1 MQIKRYLH
9 DPVEQDLAQKMV
21 FLAGPRQVGKTT
33 LAKEIMAESG
43 NGLYYLWDSK
53 EDRQALM
60 KPRWPAEPSTVV
72 LDELHKYRRWKQWIK
87 GEYDKHKEHIRF
99 IVTGSARMDIYRK
112 GGDSLQGRYHHWRLH
127 PFSVNELEG
136 VTPQVSPAA
145 PLTFSSKRKED
156 QLAALFRFGGFPEPI
171 VAQSEKTHRRWEKER
186 LERFFREDLRDLEN
200 VRDISSLQILSDMLP
215 SRVGSPL
222 SLNSLREDLEVSH
235 KAVTHWMEVF
245 ERLYFLFRLRPY
257 TTSAI
262 RGLKKE
268 AKAYLWDWS
277 LVKDKGPRFEN
288 MIASHLLKF
297 CHYLEDSEGYKM
309 DLYYMRDVA
318 KREVDFLVTI
328 DRKPWFA
335 VEAKVASDTIS
346 PDLKYFGDRLKIP
359 YLFQVTFDGGREFVE
374 NGVHLLPAAKF
385 LTALV

>member
-1 MQIKRYLH
+1 MIKRYLH
-9 DPVEQDLAQKMV
+9 DPIERDLLEKMV

-33 LAKEIMAESG
+33 LAKEIMSESD

-53 EDRQALM
+53 EDRQELM
-60 KPRWPAEPSTVV
+60 RPRWPAQQTTVV
-72 LDELHKYRRWKQWIK
+72 LDELHKYRKWKQWIK
-87 GEYDKHKEHIRF
+87 GEYDKHKEHLKF

-127 PFSVNELEG
+127 PFSVNELSG
-136 VTPQVSPAA
+136 VTPQATPEA
-145 PLTFSSKRKED
+145 PLQFARNGNGD
-156 QLAALFRFGGFPEPI
+156 QLSALFHFGGFPEPI

-186 LERFFREDLRDLEN
+186 LERFFREDMRDLEN

-215 SRVGSPL
+215 TRVGSPL

-235 KAVTHWMEVF
+235 KAVSHWIEVF
-245 ERLYFLFRLRPY
+245 ERLYFLFRLRPF
-257 TTSAI
+257 TTNAI

-277 LVKDKGPRFEN
+277 LVKDRGPRFEN

-297 CHYLEDSEGYKM
+297 CHYLEDSEGYKT
-309 DLYYMRDVA
+309 DLHYLRDVS
-318 KREVDFLVTI
+318 KREVDFMVTI

-335 VEAKVASDTIS
+335 VEAKIASDKIS
-346 PDLKYFGDRLKIP
+346 PDIKYFGDRLKIP
-359 YLFQVTFDGGREFVE
+359 YLFQITLDGEREFVE
-374 NGVHLLPAAKF
+374 DGVHLMPATRF